1 MEGMAAG
8 RGMGREK
15 RKGWNEVEVERK
27 TRLITGERPGR
38 VRTQVEGRGA
48 RAQSGETKQIETP
61 APSTA
66 LGAGFYSKRP
76 PPRSSAL
83 LIRLNVATDL
93 THRTRDSLI
102 SVAIISVMQ
111 RRATRNNK
119 LLGKY
124 NISLSIFL
132 FDLHFEGNHLED
144 RYLFIDLYMCILF
157 SKRSFLIFS
166 RVYAYTRCSIH
177 IVDIQNNISRKSF
190 HARTRM
196 RHVHCDQGRCMT
208 HRRIITTLPVNP
220 V

>member
-1 MEGMAAG
+1 MERGRSRTEDKIDYRREAG
-8 RGMGREK
+8 TRTYVGGGEGGEGTK
-15 RKGWNEVEVERK
+15 RRDK
-27 TRLITGERPGR
+27 TDRNTG
-38 VRTQVEGRGA
+38 TIH
-48 RAQSGETKQIETP
+48 RAWGGFLFE
-61 APSTA
+61 APSATLECLA
-66 LGAGFYSKRP
+66 NSIKRRHRP
-76 PPRSSAL
+76 YPR
-83 LIRLNVATDL
+83 

-177 IVDIQNNISRKSF
+177 IVDI
-190 HARTRM
+190 
-196 RHVHCDQGRCMT
+196 
-208 HRRIITTLPVNP
+208 
-220 V
+220 